1 MKKIT
6 AIVLAASLGGCANI
20 DMTRDEMLATAAG
33 AAIGGVVGYQI
44 GGGVLMNSLFAT
56 AGTVVGGAGAYMTIR
71 ALQGSDRAAYDDTAK
86 KGLASA
92 EDGQI
97 LDWKNPETGNSGIFR
112 PVHSFYTRE
121 GRLCRQYRATVSF
134 SKDVHSGVGMAC
146 LGNDGHWQV
155 VSDQF
160 KAQG

>member
-33 AAIGGVVGYQI
+33 AAVGGVLGYQI
-44 GGGVLMNSLFAT
+44 GGGILVQSLFAT
-56 AGTVVGGAGAYMTIR
+56 AGTVVGGTGAYMTIR
-71 ALQGSDRAAYDDTAK
+71 ALQGSDLAAYDDTAQ
-86 KGLASA
+86 KGLASSV
-92 EDGQI
+92 DGQI
-97 LDWKNPETGNSGIFR
+97 LDWKNLETGHSGIFR
-112 PVHSFYTRE
+112 PVRSFFTAE

-134 SKDVHSGVGMAC
+134 SKVVQSGVGMAC
-146 LGNDGHWQV
+146 LGSDGRWQI

>member
-6 AIVLAASLGGCANI
+6 AIVLAASLGGCGNI
-20 DMTRDEMLATAAG
+20 DMTRDEMLASAAG
-33 AAIGGVVGYQI
+33 AAIGGVLGYQI
-44 GGGVLMNSLFAT
+44 GGGILMNSLFAT
-56 AGTVVGGAGAYMTIR
+56 AGTVVGGTGAYMTIR
-71 ALQGSDRAAYDDTAK
+71 ALQGSDRAAYDDTAQ

-97 LDWKNPETGNSGIFR
+97 LDWKNPETGHSGIFR
-112 PVHSFYTRE
+112 PVRSFYTAE

-134 SKDVHSGVGMAC
+134 SKVVQSGVGVAC
-146 LGNDGHWQV
+146 LGSDGRWQI

>member
-6 AIVLAASLGGCANI
+6 ALVLAASLGGCANI
-20 DMTRDEMLATAAG
+20 DMTREEMLATAAG
-33 AAIGGVVGYQI
+33 AAVGGILGYQI
-44 GGGVLMNSLFAT
+44 GGTVLVNSLFAT
-56 AGTVVGGAGAYMTIR
+56 AGTVVGGTGAYLTIR
-71 ALQGSDRAAYDDTAK
+71 ALRGSDRAAYDDTAQ

-92 EDGQI
+92 EDGKI
-97 LDWKNPETGNSGIFR
+97 LDWKNPETGHSGIFR
-112 PVHSFYTRE
+112 PVRSFYTAE

-134 SKDVHSGVGMAC
+134 SEDVQSGVGVAC
-146 LGNDGHWQV
+146 LGNDGRWQI